1 MMAILGVAF
10 VHYDYFDS
18 MMVLEGNDT
27 KRRLG
32 L

>member
-1 MMAILGVAF
+1 MSAILGMAF
-10 VHYDYFDS
+10 VHYYDFDS